1 MWFHTGLGIVR
12 RAKVFKVLGALTQD
26 VPVDLDKR
34 ALIGL
39 NLEQRS
45 VVTVSVISL
54 DSKEQQRGNLLGR
67 WSLDVANVREFPVVE
82 RW

>member
-1 MWFHTGLGIVR
+1 M
-12 RAKVFKVLGALTQD
+12 
-26 VPVDLDKR
+26 DLDKR